1 MEQNEGRLGGLCA
14 SRNGPKVNHLLFVY
28 DSMLFIRNSTSEA
41 QRLKQILHLY
51 TQSSGQL
58 VNYDKSTVYFSPSIP
73 ASDRDHISTILH
85 IREVHDLGIYL
96 GVPLAV
102 GINKTAALGF
112 VRDKGLGLLTLLA
125 TLPYVS
131 PSGAQNAED
140 VPLNTSSVHQ
150 FHLILF
156 FISLYLIA
164 IAQVT
169 LLVLNYVQ
177 ENLSW
182 VLGFA
187 VPGIVMVSGLLVFVL
202 GTTYRFSVRG
212 DEASRFVRSGRVFV
226 SAVRNRKTAL
236 PVESSMQDTM
246 ERGEVCSTSE
256 VEEIK
261 ALVRLVPIWAT
272 SLIYAV
278 VHLVHQASF
287 RSSHICALH
296 DEEGNIVGCRSAL
309 PTLSENGFTLH

>member
-1 MEQNEGRLGGLCA
+1 MHSSSSGSFHFEECLAAILDCISTVQRTL
-14 SRNGPKVNHLLFVY
+14 
-28 DSMLFIRNSTSEA
+28 NSTPGSV
-41 QRLKQILHLY
+41 L
-51 TQSSGQL
+51 
-58 VNYDKSTVYFSPSIP
+58 DKLQAIDTNL
-73 ASDRDHISTILH
+73 DHWQH
-85 IREVHDLGIYL
+85 KR
-96 GVPLAV
+96 
-102 GINKTAALGF
+102 
-112 VRDKGLGLLTLLA
+112 RGLGLLTLLA

>member
-1 MEQNEGRLGGLCA
+1 MIILIHYTN
-14 SRNGPKVNHLLFVY
+14 LFEV
-28 DSMLFIRNSTSEA
+28 LFIND
-41 QRLKQILHLY
+41 LIWND
-51 TQSSGQL
+51 
-58 VNYDKSTVYFSPSIP
+58 VNY
-73 ASDRDHISTILH
+73 LQ
-85 IREVHDLGIYL
+85 
-96 GVPLAV
+96 
-102 GINKTAALGF
+102 
-112 VRDKGLGLLTLLA
+112 GLGLLTLLA

-164 IAQVT
+164 IAQ
-169 LLVLNYVQ
+169 
-177 ENLSW
+177 
-182 VLGFA
+182 